1 MNPPNKPNM
10 MKTGNENMVNIG
22 KQQMNPTIAPYTKAY
37 FVEFTVENPETAE
50 PSIIPNIPINPIDVI
65 PAIIIN
71 ITATTTPF
79 KIGPNSK
86 LLAISS
92 DIISPL
98 FYYFGKKF
106 IILLKIITILVIDIW
121 DNY

>member
-10 MKTGNENMVNIG
+10 MKTGNENTVITG
-22 KQQMNPTIAPYTKAY
+22 KLQMNPTIAPYTKAC
-37 FVEFTVENPETAE
+37 FVEFAVKNPETAE
-50 PSIIPNIPINPIDVI
+50 PSIIPNIPINPIDVNQE
-65 PAIIIN
+65 IIIN
-71 ITATTTPF
+71 IMATTTPF

-92 DIISPL
+92 DIISLL
-98 FYYFGKKF
+98 FYYFGKKL
-106 IILLKIITILVIDIW
+106 IIFLKIITIPIIDIW